1 MCVQIH
7 IMSTYTYV
15 STDTYVPV
23 CFRHPE
29 EHSQMVCTQPLEC
42 EGVGY
47 VDLGVLRVSFRRSV
61 IRLASQH
68 RAEQSYIY
76 AMEKN
81 FVRKEE

>member
-1 MCVQIH
+1 MHVY
-7 IMSTYTYV
+7 MY
-15 STDTYVPV
+15 TYVPV
-23 CFRHPE
+23 CVRHTE

-47 VDLGVLRVSFRRSV
+47 VDLAVLRVSFRRSV
-61 IRLASQH
+61 IRLVSQH
-68 RAEQSYIY
+68 RAKQSYTY